1 MHGVLLFPGGR
12 LHFLE
17 TGAHDDLDV
26 LAAEPARGAA
36 AIHGGVA
43 AAEHDDALADAVDV
57 TEGDVGEPV
66 DADMDILS
74 RFLAAGDVEVAA
86 ARRAAADEDRI
97 KTFGQQRL
105 HAVDALAADKVDAE
119 IENVVAFLVDHA
131 FRQAEF
137 RNLRP
142 HHAAGRRV
150 LVEHDAV
157 VTHRREVARHRER
170 GRAAADQRD
179 ALTVLGGG
187 RLGQAGADV
196 VFVVGGDAL

>member
-1 MHGVLLFPGGR
+1 MTR
-12 LHFLE
+12 LPMRSMWPKE
-17 TGAHDDLDV
+17 TLD
-26 LAAEPARGAA
+26 
-36 AIHGGVA
+36 
-43 AAEHDDALADAVDV
+43 
-57 TEGDVGEPV
+57 EPV
-66 DADMDILS
+66 DADMDVLC

-86 ARRAAADEDRI
+86 ARRAAADEDRV

-179 ALTVLGGG
+179 ALAVLGGG